1 MAAEAQ
7 QRNRNMNARILDIT
21 PDEYF
26 ALPDHFSQSCAKVLL
41 SRSAL
46 HARASMRKKPT
57 KYMDRGNILHRL
69 LLGKGKDYD
78 VLQFSD
84 YKTKAAQTARDASH
98 EAGRVP
104 VLAHHFEEHCL
115 AAESLR
121 VRLADM
127 GLVLDGASELAFEWT
142 EITHHG
148 AVLCRGMADHI
159 WLDTGRILDLK
170 IIDNAAPSN
179 VERSAATLDHAV
191 QHAAYTRAVQQLR
204 PDLVGRVQF
213 LFAFCEPGE
222 PYDVNVSEPDGVFRE
237 LGEQRW
243 IRAVTTWAKCV
254 AEDKFPGY
262 GVNHLNAPIWQLRNE
277 GFTPEEM

>member
-1 MAAEAQ
+1 
-7 QRNRNMNARILDIT
+7 MNAKILDVT
-21 PDEYF
+21 ADEYF
-26 ALPDHFSQSCAKVLL
+26 ALTDHFSQSVAKVLL
-41 SRSAL
+41 SKSPL
-46 HARASMRKKPT
+46 HARAEIRKEPT
-57 KYMDRGNILHRL
+57 KLMDRGNIMHRL
-69 LLGKGKDYD
+69 VLGKGKDYK
-78 VLQFSD
+78 VLEFSD
-84 YKTKAAQTARDASH
+84 WKKDVAKDARDAARK
-98 EAGRVP
+98 EGLVP
-104 VLAHHFEEHCL
+104 VLAHHFEEYSI
-115 AAESLR
+115 AAAAIV
-121 VRLADM
+121 VRLSDM
-127 GLVLDGASELAFEWT
+127 GIDLDGASELAFEWT

-170 IIDNAAPSN
+170 IIDNAAPAN

-222 PYDVNVSEPDGVFRE
+222 PHDVNVSEPDGVFRE

-243 IRAVTTWAKCV
+243 IRAITTWAKCV

-262 GVNHLNAPIWQLRNE
+262 GVNHLNAPMWQLRNE

>member
-1 MAAEAQ
+1 MT
-7 QRNRNMNARILDIT
+7 ARILDVSA
-21 PDEYF
+21 DEYY
-26 ALPDHFSQSCAKVLL
+26 ALTDHFSQTCAKKLL
-41 SRSAL
+41 KQSAL
-46 HARASMRKKPT
+46 HARTHRAKKPT
-57 KYMDRGNILHRL
+57 RLMDRGNIIHRL
-69 LLGKGKDYD
+69 VLGKGKDFE
-78 VLQFSD
+78 VLQFGD
-84 YKTKAAQTARDASH
+84 YKTKAAQTARDAAH
-98 EAGRVP
+98 AEGRVP
-104 VLAHHFEEHCL
+104 VLAHTFEEYCV
-115 AAESLR
+115 AAEAIR

-142 EITHHG
+142 EKTDRG
-148 AVLCRGMADHI
+148 DVLCRGMADHI

-170 IIDNAAPSN
+170 IIDDASPSN

-204 PDLVGRVQF
+204 PDLVGRIQF

-222 PYDVNVSEPDGVFRE
+222 PYDVNVSEPDGAFRE

-254 AEDKFPGY
+254 AEDSFPGY
-262 GVNHLNAPIWQLRNE
+262 GVNHINAPIWQLRNE